1 MLCSASDKGKLFP
14 ENFSENSN
22 LDDSGI
28 SLPIFPSRTDLKLHN
43 ISATPKMVKKV
54 MTNFDLS
61 KASGRDCI
69 QVVVLNKCEPE
80 LSVVITELFD
90 KCVKESCFRDCWKVS
105 SVSLYLRILGKGLQ
119 LKTIDH

>member
-1 MLCSASDKGKLFP
+1 MLCSASDKAKLFP

-61 KASGRDCI
+61 KASGPDCI
-69 QVVVLNKCEPE
+69 QVVVLKKCEPE
-80 LSVVITELFD
+80 LSYVITELFD

-105 SVSLYLRILGKGLQ
+105 SVALYLRILGKGLQ
-119 LKTIDH
+119 LKATDH

>member
-1 MLCSASDKGKLFP
+1 MLCSASDKAKLFP

-69 QVVVLNKCEPE
+69 EVVVLNKCEPE
-80 LSVVITELFD
+80 LSVLITELFD
-90 KCVKESCFRDCWKVS
+90 NCVKESCFRDCWKV
-105 SVSLYLRILGKGLQ
+105 
-119 LKTIDH
+119 